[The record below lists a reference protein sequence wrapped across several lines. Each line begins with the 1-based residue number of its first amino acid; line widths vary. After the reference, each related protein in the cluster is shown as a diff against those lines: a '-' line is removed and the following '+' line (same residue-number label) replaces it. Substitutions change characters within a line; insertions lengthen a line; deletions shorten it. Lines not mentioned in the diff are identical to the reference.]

1 MARMHV
7 ETAGRITAGR
17 AVIAEVTDAQRIA
30 AATDAGFSPEVA
42 GMVFAGK
49 LTFHRAL
56 TTGMRLGLI
65 ERPKTGAA
73 REKGLLR

>member
-1 MARMHV
+1 MRFSAD
-7 ETAGRITAGR
+7 TPNLITAGR
-17 AVIAEVTDAQRIA
+17 AVIAEISEAQRVA
-30 AATDAGFSPEVA
+30 AAADAGIRPEVT